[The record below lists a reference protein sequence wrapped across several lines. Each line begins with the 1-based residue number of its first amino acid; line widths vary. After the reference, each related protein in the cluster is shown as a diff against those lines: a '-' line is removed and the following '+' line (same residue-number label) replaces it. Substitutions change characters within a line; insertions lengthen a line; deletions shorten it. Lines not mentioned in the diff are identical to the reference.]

1 MSGWLWRIAFA
12 PPLGFAVYAAASHV
26 ALLAGWALP
35 VILLP
40 VAFLLGC
47 ALAMCVSP
55 TMPPWTRE
63 SDARVWKAVPWLVAV
78 FLLLLVGTV
87 TYGAVATSD
96 REWDG
101 LVSWGLRAHFLAPPA
116 DLSHPFF
123 SDPEVYAHSVAYPL
137 LQPLCL
143 GGCQA
148 VLGELPGRLFFPGL
162 FVAFLALVAG
172 VARHRGLPRGQAWV
186 MVLAFGATPMWY
198 SDGSGAV
205 DSGYAELLLGYFLA
219 VAAAGLVT
227 RRAVLVA
234 TAAFCLPLIK
244 PEGLP
249 YVLLLGLVTALGSD
263 GRRLHGAATVG
274 LVLATGLWLPLQA
287 RLLGQSPGLMSW
299 ALPLGIGLGLVGLRE
314 VRLRAALRVRTWLLI
329 GGGVAVLA
337 AVIFVL
343 RGDDGSVKSPLLGE
357 FQSALVELPGRFAD
371 LPTVLAGYLQGFL
384 FVRKFGLLFPM
395 LLLLLCFRRSWTA
408 VAPDRQAAAFFLGGI
423 VLACL
428 AIFLGAST
436 DWDHLFKSRF
446 DRLLLQWV
454 GVGWLILG
462 PWLGTLLSVSPSG
475 SPSESIRPPDSSRP

>member
-1 MSGWLWRIAFA
+1 
-12 PPLGFAVYAAASHV
+12 
-26 ALLAGWALP
+26 
-35 VILLP
+35 
-40 VAFLLGC
+40 
-47 ALAMCVSP
+47 
-55 TMPPWTRE
+55 
-63 SDARVWKAVPWLVAV
+63 
-78 FLLLLVGTV
+78 
-87 TYGAVATSD
+87 
-96 REWDG
+96 
-101 LVSWGLRAHFLAPPA
+101 
-116 DLSHPFF
+116 
-123 SDPEVYAHSVAYPL
+123 
-137 LQPLCL
+137 
-143 GGCQA
+143 
-148 VLGELPGRLFFPGL
+148 
-162 FVAFLALVAG
+162 
-172 VARHRGLPRGQAWV
+172 
-186 MVLAFGATPMWY
+186 MWY

-205 DSGYAELLLGYFLA
+205 DSGYAELMLGYFLA

-249 YVLLLGLVTALGSD
+249 YALLLGLVTALGSD

-287 RLLGQSPGLMSW
+287 RLLGQSSGLMSW

-314 VRLRAALRVRTWLLI
+314 VQLRAALRFRTWLLI

-337 AVIFVL
+337 AVILVL
-343 RGDDGSVKSPLLGE
+343 REDDGSVKSPLLGE

-395 LLLLLCFRRSWTA
+395 LLFLLCFRRSWTA

-462 PWLGTLLSVSPSG
+462 PWLGTLLSASPRG
-475 SPSESIRPPDSSRP
+475 SPSESIRPLDSRRP